1 MLLPNWVNR
10 PHTVAF
16 LLNPAFCGE
25 VLKRCIIEY
34 QKINNSGISFQLIF
48 LILPFILNQSIR
60 DILPMTSRKNFISW
74 LEENQIIKKDLT
86 QSIKAMVPYTKESI
100 MFLMMYGI
108 VDIDEKGRFKII
120 KKNKSFKGNNE
131 VTDCYKKAA
140 VMGKLLA
147 KAGSSQF
154 IFTNIGIKP

>member
-1 MLLPNWVNR
+1 MSLPNWANR
-10 PHTVAF
+10 PNTVAF

-60 DILPMTSRKNFISW
+60 DVLPSTSRKHFISW
-74 LEENQIIKKDLT
+74 LEENQVIKKDLPR
-86 QSIKAMVPYTKESI
+86 SIKAMVPYTKESL
-100 MFLMMYGI
+100 MFLLMYEI
-108 VDIDEKGRFKII
+108 ITIDENGFFKVA
-120 KKNKSFKGNNE
+120 KRNKSFNGNNE
-131 VTDCYKKAA
+131 VADCYNKAA
-140 VMGKLLA
+140 IMGKLLA

>member
-1 MLLPNWVNR
+1 MSLPNWVNR
-10 PHTVAF
+10 PNTVAF

-60 DILPMTSRKNFISW
+60 DILPATSRKNFISW
-74 LEENQIIKKDLT
+74 LEENQILKKDLP

-100 MFLMMYGI
+100 MFLLMYEVI
-108 VDIDEKGRFKII
+108 DIDENGMFKIT
-120 KKNKSFKGNNE
+120 KRNKSLNSGAE
-131 VTDCYKKAA
+131 VADCYKKAA
-140 VMGKLLA
+140 IMGKLLA

>member
-1 MLLPNWVNR
+1 MSLPNWEKR
-10 PHTVAF
+10 PNTVAF

-25 VLKRCIIEY
+25 VLKRCITEY

-60 DILPMTSRKNFISW
+60 DILPTTSRKNFISW
-74 LEENQIIKKDLT
+74 LEENQIIKKDLP
-86 QSIKAMVPYTKESI
+86 QSIKAMVPYTKEGI

-108 VDIDEKGRFKII
+108 IEVDENGMFKIT
-120 KKNKSFKGNNE
+120 KRNKSLNDDTE
-131 VTDCYKKAA
+131 VVDCYKKAA
-140 VMGKLLA
+140 IMGKLLA

>member
-1 MLLPNWVNR
+1 MSLPNWTNR
-10 PHTVAF
+10 PNTVAF

-25 VLKRCIIEY
+25 VLKRCISEY
-34 QKINNSGISFQLIF
+34 QKINKSGISFQLIF

-60 DILPMTSRKNFISW
+60 DILPNTSKKNFISW
-74 LEENQIIKKDLT
+74 LEENQIIKKDLP

-100 MFLMMYGI
+100 MFLLMYEVI
-108 VDIDEKGRFKII
+108 AIDESGMFKIT
-120 KKNKSFKGNNE
+120 KRNKSITSGIE
-131 VTDCYKKAA
+131 VADCYKKAS